1 MTPYD
6 VGCRNPPATLKPK
19 TQNYENKITL
29 TRTQIGT
36 EDHFSLR
43 QAWRLAISNT
53 LSALVTIRDR

>member
-6 VGCRNPPATLKPK
+6 VGCRIPPATLKPK

-36 EDHFSLR
+36 EDISLFGKLGDWLFR
-43 QAWRLAISNT
+43 IPFRPWSPL
-53 LSALVTIRDR
+53 